1 MLICLNCIHGVR
13 LLEADQPIRSL
24 FPGNI
29 YNPLEFNFS
38 REQSMRSS
46 RLSSHMMELVQLL
59 GIPRDYLNQ
68 TTHAGGI
75 LNSVFPPRKAIEQQ
89 KDEYRDQCNTRRDNS
104 SIMDN
109 VHIIISY

>member
-13 LLEADQPIRSL
+13 VLEADQPTRSL

-46 RLSSHMMELVQLL
+46 RLSSHMMEPVQLL

-75 LNSVFPPRKAIEQQ
+75 LNRVFPLEKLSSSKKTNIG
-89 KDEYRDQCNTRRDNS
+89 RDNS
-104 SIMDN
+104 SIMYN
-109 VHIIISY
+109 VHIIISC